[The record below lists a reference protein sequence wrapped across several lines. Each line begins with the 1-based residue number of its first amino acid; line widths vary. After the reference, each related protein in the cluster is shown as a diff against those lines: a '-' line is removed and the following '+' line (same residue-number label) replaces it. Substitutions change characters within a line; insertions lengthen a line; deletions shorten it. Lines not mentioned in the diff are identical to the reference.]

1 MSLLQVLSNSHP
13 SAWTPYMTFLS
24 LVALSRIFNANQAKQ
39 FSQAVDPS
47 SIYFVGS
54 PVCIVTDI
62 WLLASLGRCIGRP
75 VPGYYCGF
83 LYCKYYFFIINNL
96 PGVTSTSFQAFLF
109 FSFTGATQRRESR
122 ETLGTRLKLPYC
134 RKMQLKSFNYFVVIS
149 KCENPPSSVFKQS
162 NHKFLPANTNR
173 YTVLAGND
181 YNSRQ

>member
-1 MSLLQVLSNSHP
+1 MSLPHVISSSHP
-13 SAWTPYMTFLS
+13 SAWTPNMTFVS
-24 LVALSRIFNANQAKQ
+24 LVALSGIFNANQAKQ
-39 FSQAVDPS
+39 FSQAIDPS
-47 SIYFVGS
+47 SIYFAGS

-62 WLLASLGRCIGRP
+62 WLLASLGRRIGRP
-75 VPGYYCGF
+75 VPRYHCGF

-109 FSFTGATQRRESR
+109 FSFTGAPQRRESR
-122 ETLGTRLKLPYC
+122 ETLGTKLPYC